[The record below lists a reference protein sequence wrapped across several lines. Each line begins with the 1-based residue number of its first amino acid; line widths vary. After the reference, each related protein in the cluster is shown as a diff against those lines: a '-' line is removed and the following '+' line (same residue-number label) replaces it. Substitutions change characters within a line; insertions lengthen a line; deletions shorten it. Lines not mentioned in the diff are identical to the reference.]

1 MPGTTRRQILAS
13 TACALA
19 IGNLSRAAARTYSGA
34 LPWEPFDG
42 SPRAIERPG
51 PWQFFTHDE
60 AAAIEAIVDRLIP
73 RDELSAGGK
82 DAGCADFIDR
92 QLRGPF
98 GDSRQLYMRP
108 PFANGMPEQGPQS
121 PLVPAQRYRAGLA
134 ALDACCKQN
143 FSGKNF
149 VSLVPAEQDEIL
161 QRMEAG
167 RVPDAE
173 SQQAFFELL
182 LQNTMEG
189 FFADPIYG
197 GNRDMVAWKMIGFPG
212 VRYDFRDHVEKHNVK
227 YPLPPVGLMGRAD
240 WTLQR

>member
-1 MPGTTRRQILAS
+1 MPGTTRRQLLAS

-19 IGNLSRAAARTYSGA
+19 IGNLSRAVARTYSGA
-34 LPWEPFDG
+34 LPWETFDG
-42 SPRAIERPG
+42 SPRAMERPG

-98 GDSRQLYMRP
+98 GDSRQLYMRA
-108 PFANGMPEQGPQS
+108 PFTKGVIEQGRQS
-121 PLVPAQRYRAGLA
+121 PVVPAQRYRTGLA
-134 ALDACCKQN
+134 ALDAYCRQN
-143 FSGKNF
+143 FSGQNF
-149 VSLVPAEQDEIL
+149 VALAPAQQDDVL
-161 QRMEAG
+161 RRLEAG
-167 RVPDAE
+167 RVPAAE
-173 SQQAFFELL
+173 EQQAFFELV
-182 LQNTMEG
+182 LQNTMEC
-189 FFADPIYG
+189 FFSDPSYG
-197 GNRDMVAWKMIGFPG
+197 GNRDRVAWKRIGFPG
-212 VRYDFRDHVEKHNVK
+212 VRYDFRDHVEKHNIK

>member
-1 MPGTTRRQILAS
+1 MPGTTRRQLLAS

-19 IGNLSRAAARTYSGA
+19 IGNLSRAVARTYSGA

-42 SPRAIERPG
+42 SPRAMERPG

-108 PFANGMPEQGPQS
+108 PFAKGMPEQGQQS
-121 PLVPAQRYRAGLA
+121 SLVPAQRYRVGLRRSPGRYGFAASA
-134 ALDACCKQN
+134 ALQRRAHGIWPGYLSGCLFGLSHRTGPRRQSSLSKACPQPGRPVRQRDDPHSCSHRGIEKRRYWTLKPLR
-143 FSGKNF
+143 STGVAPALASSMK
-149 VSLVPAEQDEIL
+149 SLV
-161 QRMEAG
+161 
-167 RVPDAE
+167 
-173 SQQAFFELL
+173 
-182 LQNTMEG
+182 N
-189 FFADPIYG
+189 
-197 GNRDMVAWKMIGFPG
+197 VAP
-212 VRYDFRDHVEKHNVK
+212 E
-227 YPLPPVGLMGRAD
+227 LPPPP
-240 WTLQR
+240 

>member
-1 MPGTTRRQILAS
+1 MPGPTRRRLWAS

-19 IGNLSRAAARTYSGA
+19 IGNLSRAVARTYSGA

-42 SPRAIERPG
+42 SPPGMERPG
-51 PWQFFTHDE
+51 PWQFCTHDE

-73 RDELSAGGK
+73 RDELSVGGK

-108 PFANGMPEQGPQS
+108 PFAKGMPEQGPQS
-121 PLVPAQRYRAGLA
+121 PLVSAQRYRAGLA

-143 FSGKNF
+143 FSSKNF

-161 QRMEAG
+161 PRMEVG

-173 SQQAFFELL
+173 SQQPFFELL
-182 LQNTMEG
+182 LQNTMDG
-189 FFADPIYG
+189 FFADPIYA
-197 GNRDMVAWKMIGFPG
+197 GNRDVVAWTLICFSALP
-212 VRYDFRDHVEKHNVK
+212 YHFRVQLEQHNVE
-227 YPLPPVGLMGRAD
+227 
-240 WTLQR
+240 